1 MRCQKQ
7 NSSSASKTHLPEP
20 PKKWYVCS
28 SPAISKKPDRLD
40 SPANLGRGHPVT
52 RRVARLQVHD
62 LSWKIDGEEI
72 PMRPPFLRKKKKQK
86 KTLESMKVSQIF
98 KNCPT
103 PQKKMCET
111 QHVQYLLTPETRL
124 SVLRI
129 FSCLL
134 MSFSSQSSWP
144 GVVEWQVATTPPQP
158 SSDPHGWSHHQASV
172 QVMFQVPNIVGP
184 LMSRWH
190 GGSRRTFYWPTSGW
204 WIWVRD
210 GNISWSTGFRST
222 HHHPSG

>member
-1 MRCQKQ
+1 MICLLLSSHLQKTGPSGQ
-7 NSSSASKTHLPEP
+7 SCEPWPRPSSHQASRPAP
-20 PKKWYVCS
+20 
-28 SPAISKKPDRLD
+28 SPWPLLKNRWRRNP
-40 SPANLGRGHPVT
+40 HETPVS
-52 RRVARLQVHD
+52 Q
-62 LSWKIDGEEI
+62 
-72 PMRPPFLRKKKKQK
+72 KKKTK